1 MHFLVLE
8 NMAVKALT
16 IILGSKSSHAATIQ
30 ADSSIKF
37 KLFYPNL
44 FLKRIPKE
52 KSHNARSNC
61 SKS

>member
-37 KLFYPNL
+37 KF
-44 FLKRIPKE
+44 F
-52 KSHNARSNC
+52 
-61 SKS
+61 